1 MNTYTFKS
9 DIFNI
14 LYSDICKMNK
24 LVFIDENFNEPITEQ
39 IIKDIIRSNCKKID
53 FPNTFNQ
60 PIDNL
65 PDDIIDLSLSVKFNQ
80 PINNLP
86 INLKKLLLFGEFN
99 QTIDNLPPN
108 LETLV
113 IVGNFNQEINNLPN
127 NLKYISLPVNY
138 NQNINMLP
146 DSVEFI
152 WLSYNYVTK
161 IDNIPTNLK
170 EIKIFASY
178 PYLRNLKKIK
188 KERKWQRN
196 QKRVP

>member
-9 DIFNI
+9 DIFII

-24 LVFIDENFNEPITEQ
+24 LVFIDENFNEPISEQ

-86 INLKKLLLFGEFN
+86 INLKKLLIFGDFN
-99 QTIDNLPPN
+99 QNIDNLPPIYVSRLGGKLLIFGDFNQNIDNLPPN

-113 IVGNFNQEINNLPN
+113 VSGKFN
-127 NLKYISLPVNY
+127 
-138 NQNINMLP
+138 
-146 DSVEFI
+146 
-152 WLSYNYVTK
+152 
-161 IDNIPTNLK
+161 K
-170 EIKIFASY
+170 EIKSNA
-178 PYLRNLKKIK
+178 
-188 KERKWQRN
+188 
-196 QKRVP
+196 